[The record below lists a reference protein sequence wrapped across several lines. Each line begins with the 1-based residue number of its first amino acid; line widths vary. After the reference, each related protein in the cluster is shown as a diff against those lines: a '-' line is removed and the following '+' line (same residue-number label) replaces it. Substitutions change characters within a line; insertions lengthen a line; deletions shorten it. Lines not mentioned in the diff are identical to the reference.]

1 MIESK
6 SESYLSPSSSLSSS
20 PSRSRRSRTLH
31 ERLIEVMQEKKQ
43 RLGALASP
51 SGRVHSLT
59 EDFLEA
65 FVSDLY
71 FVSVFLITSS
81 KSDWLI
87 SFNHRRLSSSMCVY
101 VSPSEFSKFP
111 RRVHSG
117 PDPTIVAQLQRTLYN
132 PSTYSS
138 SISFFISIRSI
149 STFLQ
154 DIHSHHHQTF
164 GPTFIHWIVQR
175 DASQNRTRQ
184 NSLGRENVQMHPK
197 KMTSMA
203 LASQIAISTP
213 SR

>member
-1 MIESK
+1 
-6 SESYLSPSSSLSSS
+6 
-20 PSRSRRSRTLH
+20 
-31 ERLIEVMQEKKQ
+31 MQEKKQ

-81 KSDWLI
+81 KSDWLS
-87 SFNHRRLSSSMCVY
+87 SFDHRRLSSSMCVY

-164 GPTFIHWIVQR
+164 PISSTGLSKGIGCI
-175 DASQNRTRQ
+175 SKSYNQ
-184 NSLGRENVQMHPK
+184 NSLGQENVQMHPK

>member
-1 MIESK
+1 
-6 SESYLSPSSSLSSS
+6 
-20 PSRSRRSRTLH
+20 
-31 ERLIEVMQEKKQ
+31 
-43 RLGALASP
+43 
-51 SGRVHSLT
+51 
-59 EDFLEA
+59 
-65 FVSDLY
+65 
-71 FVSVFLITSS
+71 
-81 KSDWLI
+81 
-87 SFNHRRLSSSMCVY
+87 MCVY

-175 DASQNRTRQ
+175 DRVHLKIV
-184 NSLGRENVQMHPK
+184 LGRIL
-197 KMTSMA
+197 
-203 LASQIAISTP
+203 LAEKTFKCIPRKWPQWHWHHKSQFPRQPLADYFISHLTNII
-213 SR
+213 SISCWFQEKDKNC

>member
-1 MIESK
+1 
-6 SESYLSPSSSLSSS
+6 
-20 PSRSRRSRTLH
+20 
-31 ERLIEVMQEKKQ
+31 MQEKKQ

-81 KSDWLI
+81 KSDWLS

-175 DASQNRTRQ
+175 DRMHLKIV
-184 NSLGRENVQMHPK
+184 LGRIL
-197 KMTSMA
+197 
-203 LASQIAISTP
+203 LAEKTFKCIPRKWPQWHWHHKSQFPRQAVSWLFYLTFNQHHQHQLLIP
-213 SR
+213 RER